1 MVPTMHTRGGLII
14 MNQYIVTITTDII
27 ANDTKEAIQLF
38 WKWIEEQDFD
48 EFSII
53 KQGTLTEVQR
63 DDCTIRPNH

>member
-1 MVPTMHTRGGLII
+1 

-38 WKWIEEQDFD
+38 WKWIGDQDFD

-63 DDCTIRPNH
+63 DDCTIRPNN

>member
-1 MVPTMHTRGGLII
+1 

-38 WKWIEEQDFD
+38 WKWVEEQDFD

-63 DDCTIRPNH
+63 DDCTI

>member
-1 MVPTMHTRGGLII
+1 MHKEGGLII

-38 WKWIEEQDFD
+38 WKWVEEQDFD

>member
-1 MVPTMHTRGGLII
+1 MHKKGGLII

-53 KQGTLTEVQR
+53 KQGTLTEAQR
-63 DDCTIRPNH
+63 DDCTI